1 LDGGYS
7 RRRRPSRVDD
17 DEEDADASVGKDG
30 DNDDMVIVNGP
41 LLLLLRMVAWK
52 RAAVLL
58 RSTDSTGRLQEK
70 EGAYYLFRRSSERLS
85 FDNDDDYDSGPRP
98 PPVGEMALLPG
109 KHR

>member
-41 LLLLLRMVAWK
+41 LVLLLRMVAWK
-52 RAAVLL
+52 RAVVLLL

-70 EGAYYLFRRSSERLS
+70 EGTYYFSPRSSERLS
-85 FDNDDDYDSGPRP
+85 FDNDDD
-98 PPVGEMALLPG
+98 
-109 KHR
+109 